1 VFGND
6 IATSLKQ
13 MHGDIE
19 KLPNIDGTVQ
29 QEMEEL
35 VDLIEEE
42 ARLVRL
48 LKEKSIEAERQL
60 QSAEELF
67 DLLTDALIESRSN
80 QGSSSGVN
88 Q

>member
-13 MHGDIE
+13 MHSDIE

-48 LKEKSIEAERQL
+48 LKEKSVEAERQL

>member
-1 VFGND
+1 MFGND

-13 MHGDIE
+13 MHSDIE

-42 ARLVRL
+42 ARLVRQ

-67 DLLTDALIESRSN
+67 DLLTDALIESRSKDAAME
-80 QGSSSGVN
+80 
-88 Q
+88 